1 MKNKMNNFI
10 RKKDIENLEQMLQE
24 LLIEQRRTISE
35 ISEKINGSTSKII
48 AVIFSE
54 SRNIRQEIGYQ
65 TLMLKILEDNLSE
78 IQFEEEAGTGISSR
92 IEVSI
97 GAEIFGTG
105 AKWILDIDVTKV
117 SYSDLLQA
125 IQQAPGIPNGIKKKA
140 KAKLERVVKI

>member
-1 MKNKMNNFI
+1 MNNFI

-78 IQFEEEAGTGISSR
+78 IQFEEEAGTGTGISSR

-97 GAEIFGTG
+97 GTEIFGTG

-140 KAKLERVVKI
+140 KTKLERVVKI

>member
-1 MKNKMNNFI
+1 MNNFI

-24 LLIEQRRTISE
+24 LLIEQRRTIRTISE

-78 IQFEEEAGTGISSR
+78 IQFEEEA
-92 IEVSI
+92 
-97 GAEIFGTG
+97 
-105 AKWILDIDVTKV
+105 KV

>member
-1 MKNKMNNFI
+1 MNNFI
-10 RKKDIENLEQMLQE
+10 RKKDIKNLEQMLQE

-78 IQFEEEAGTGISSR
+78 IQFEEEAGAGAGTGISSR

>member
-1 MKNKMNNFI
+1 MNNFI

-24 LLIEQRRTISE
+24 LSIEQRRTRSE
-35 ISEKINGSTSKII
+35 ISERINGSASQII

-54 SRNIRQEIGYQ
+54 SRKIRQEIGYQ

-78 IQFEEEAGTGISSR
+78 IQFDEEAGTGISSK

-105 AKWILDIDVTKV
+105 AKWVLDIDVTKV
-117 SYSDLLQA
+117 SYSDLLRA

-140 KAKLERVVKI
+140 KAKLERVTKIINT

>member
-1 MKNKMNNFI
+1 MNNFI
-10 RKKDIENLEQMLQE
+10 RKKDIKNLKQMLQE

-35 ISEKINGSTSKII
+35 ISERINGSTSKII

-140 KAKLERVVKI
+140 KTKLERVVKI